1 MTDVKRRI
9 YNHGDATIT
18 KMEQEE
24 KQKPR
29 KKCRYCKKK
38 YRDLDKL
45 NKHEQRHHRSNYQA
59 GTDPLYA

>member
-1 MTDVKRRI
+1 
-9 YNHGDATIT
+9 
-18 KMEQEE
+18 MEQEE